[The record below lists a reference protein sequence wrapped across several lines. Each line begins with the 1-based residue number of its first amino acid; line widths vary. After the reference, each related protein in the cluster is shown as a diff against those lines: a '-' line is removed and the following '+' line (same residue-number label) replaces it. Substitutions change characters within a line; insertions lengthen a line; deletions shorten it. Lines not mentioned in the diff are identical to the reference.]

1 MHWFEKKNNIFSN
14 QLGNI
19 IVSKQISVFG
29 SVLNRNFGRNRKI
42 ERYRNRNQNAYRNR
56 NFGRNRYR
64 NRKFPITSWKFRL
77 RFWAMKI
84 GGCFISSWRSRQSRP
99 IKISQSVEIN
109 FLNLLRLSLMSRQDY
124 FLSQFRF
131 FKSRLLNQD

>member
-1 MHWFEKKNNIFSN
+1 LIWKKKIIFFN

-29 SVLNRNFGRNRKI
+29 SVLNRNFGRNQKI
-42 ERYRNRNQNAYRNR
+42 ERYRNRNRNRNAYRNR
-56 NFGRNRYR
+56 NFGRYRYR

-84 GGCFISSWRSRQSRP
+84 GGSFISSWRSQQSRP

-131 FKSRLLNQD
+131 LKSRLLNQD